1 MWVAPSRSCS
11 INHVGVWS
19 ALFSLLDSPS
29 CISYCSSW
37 TTHLQSNSPSILLS
51 IGLWES
57 TTMAANYWEST
68 QRRHWQFTRQQLED
82 LRKKLEDEDQNL
94 VQMYTLPE
102 LRHLSIYF
110 NQRECLLHCCASAL
124 SPGLMVLQYRDFSPG
139 ETPRRTTT
147 GNGHG
152 PAIHSSILFEG

>member
-1 MWVAPSRSCS
+1 
-11 INHVGVWS
+11 
-19 ALFSLLDSPS
+19 
-29 CISYCSSW
+29 
-37 TTHLQSNSPSILLS
+37 
-51 IGLWES
+51 
-57 TTMAANYWEST
+57 MAANYWEST

-94 VQMYTLPE
+94 VQMYPLPQ

-110 NQRECLLHCCASAL
+110 NQRECLLHCCAGTL
-124 SPGLMVLQYRDFSPG
+124 TLGLMDLKCRDFSTR

-152 PAIHSSILFEG
+152 PVIYSSILFESRDQTDQPILGNCNGSIPGM